1 MNPAAQWSKRRQA
14 TDCAVLLRQLLML
27 FDLHRYSNAKAM
39 AIVTAEIEI
48 EDHESGNRWDMFYPV
63 WARAEHRW
71 YPSGRFH
78 AYNEYVKQNI
88 GELTMKYAP
97 GVSIRRLHH

>member
-1 MNPAAQWSKRRQA
+1 MS
-14 TDCAVLLRQLLML
+14 
-27 FDLHRYSNAKAM
+27 
-39 AIVTAEIEI
+39 IVTAEIEI
-48 EDHESGNRWDMFYPV
+48 EDHESGNRWDIFYPV

-88 GELTMKYAP
+88 GDLTMKYAP
-97 GVSIRRLHH
+97 GVSCCSADSVPDIFLLCFLLSCVYHHSDVLHPAAAM